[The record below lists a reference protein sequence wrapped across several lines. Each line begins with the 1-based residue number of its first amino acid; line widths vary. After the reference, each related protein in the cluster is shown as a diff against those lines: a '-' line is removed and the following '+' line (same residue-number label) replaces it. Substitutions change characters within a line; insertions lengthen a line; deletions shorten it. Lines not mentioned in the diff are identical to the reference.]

1 VPDPGYAYLKNSQ
14 SLYDPKTPRTA
25 LRAVGIG
32 LLPSEAFVYKANSIQ
47 PLFDEPVD
55 IAAVERTLA
64 KKNNDLATNVLLV
77 RILERLLVDRDSETA
92 LFAAESI
99 NSIENI
105 YNGRIEDLKEAFA
118 EDNDPSHLRR
128 IAQQFYE
135 IGLINESRRG
145 IKNFYLFEAYS
156 YMRQYGN
163 EKRLDDSDLKFIV
176 RIMISLK
183 SLELARSVIA
193 QAVGRYPEDIDMLIL
208 AAEIEFHR
216 RNYPQVYLLF
226 DRLRS
231 SWDKLPPHL
240 QVAFEQWMARD

>member
-1 VPDPGYAYLKNSQ
+1 MADPGYSYLRNSQ

-25 LRAVGIG
+25 LRAVEIG
-32 LLPSEAFVYKANSIQ
+32 LLPSEAFIYKANSIQ

-55 IAAVERTLA
+55 IPTLERTLA
-64 KKNNDLATNVLLV
+64 KKDNDVATNVLLV
-77 RILERLLVDRDSETA
+77 RILERMLVDRDSETA

-105 YNGRIEDLKEAFA
+105 YNSRIEDLKEAYA
-118 EDNDPSHLRR
+118 DDSDPHHLRG
-128 IAQQFYE
+128 IAEQFYE
-135 IGLINESRRG
+135 IGLINESRRA

-156 YMRQYGN
+156 YMRQYGDK
-163 EKRLDDSDLKFIV
+163 EQLDDSDLKFIV

-183 SLELARSVIA
+183 SFELARSVIA
-193 QAVGRYPEDIDMLIL
+193 QAFQRYPEDTDMLIL

-216 RNYPQVYLLF
+216 RNYAQVYLLF

-240 QVAFEQWMARD
+240 QVAFRQWVAGE